1 MILTKIKIHQY
12 KGINEEKEIVIDD
25 FNVIVGQNDAGKSTI
40 LKSLDCFLNSNN
52 PSKEDLNNSSAHNL
66 ISITLFFNP
75 SNQSIIID
83 QNIETTFEEEELI
96 NESSQ
101 LKVKKVWDVS
111 KSRITAD
118 TYLVRKK

>member
-52 PSKEDLNNSSAHNL
+52 PSKEDLNNSSADNL
-66 ISITLFFNP
+66 ISITLF
-75 SNQSIIID
+75 SIH
-83 QNIETTFEEEELI
+83 QTNRL
-96 NESSQ
+96 S
-101 LKVKKVWDVS
+101 
-111 KSRITAD
+111 
-118 TYLVRKK
+118 